1 MKLGYYK
8 PVQTDA
14 KKRDM
19 KAIEAELSE
28 TKKKMSSPVA
38 VENLLYDT
46 VLSAAF
52 PTIWRL
58 LKVYVIIPF
67 SEAVVERSFVKM
79 NFIMTKKR
87 CSLDKINLD
96 AVMQI
101 SIRKKD

>member
-1 MKLGYYK
+1 
-8 PVQTDA
+8 
-14 KKRDM
+14 M
-19 KAIEAELSE
+19 KATEAELSE

-87 CSLDKINLD
+87 CSLDTINLD